1 MASGNVQ
8 VWNRNLFGSLAWRL
22 GAGMNQRD
30 KSNHKDHKNHKG
42 TDGQRHAVK
51 IQHRESFK
59 LRDFLKTLGP
69 GLITGASD
77 DDPSG
82 IGTYSQAGA
91 QLGYGIGWTML
102 LTFPLMAAIQEISG
116 RVGRVTGQGIAG
128 NIRQHYSAT
137 LLNIVV
143 ALLFIANT
151 INIAADLGAMADASR
166 LLIGGPGIAYVLLF
180 GVTSVVAQIF
190 LDYKRYVAVLKWLT
204 LSLFAYVG
212 ALAVAHISWGQAL
225 TGVLVPR
232 ITWSADYFTTIVAI
246 FGTTISPY
254 LFFWQASQEAEDQR
268 VDVTKRPL
276 IDRHYGAQKEF
287 HRIRAD
293 TVVGMA
299 FSNLIALSIIITA
312 AATLH
317 ANGKTDIQTSAQA
330 AEALRPIAGAFA
342 EVVFALGI
350 VGTGLLAIPVL
361 AGATAYAVG
370 EGRQWRVGLAR
381 KPKEAAAFYAVLALS
396 GAIGIGLN
404 FTSINPI
411 SALYWSAVIN
421 GVLAVPVMVLLM
433 IMARRKVVMDRF
445 VIAGPLL
452 WLGWLSTAAMAL
464 SVIGMMIGFF
474 VGSGE

>member
-1 MASGNVQ
+1 MAHRKHTSPK
-8 VWNRNLFGSLAWRL
+8 NRKKADQPKPPLSD
-22 GAGMNQRD
+22 QRR
-30 KSNHKDHKNHKG
+30 KPF
-42 TDGQRHAVK
+42 R
-51 IQHRESFK
+51 F
-59 LRDFLKTLGP
+59 RDFLRTLGP

-102 LTFPLMAAIQEISG
+102 LTFPLMAAIQEISA
-116 RVGRVTGQGIAG
+116 RVGRVTGHGIAG
-128 NIRQHYSAT
+128 NVCRHYSMW
-137 LLNIVV
+137 LLNVVV

-151 INIAADLGAMADASR
+151 INIAADLGAMADATK
-166 LLIGGPGIAYVLLF
+166 LLIGGHGMLYVVAF
-180 GVTSVVAQIF
+180 GVISVTAEIF
-190 LDYKRYVAVLKWLT
+190 LDYKRYVSVLKWLT

-212 ALAVAHISWGQAL
+212 ALAFAHISWSQAL
-225 TGVLVPR
+225 MGVLVPH

-276 IDRHYGAQKEF
+276 IDKHYGAQKEF

-293 TVVGMA
+293 TIVGMA
-299 FSNLIALSIIITA
+299 FSNLIALSIMVTA

-317 ANGKTDIQTSAQA
+317 AAGKTDIQTSAQA

-342 EVVFALGI
+342 EVIFALGI

-370 EGRQWRVGLAR
+370 EGRRWPVGLAR
-381 KPKEAAAFYAVLALS
+381 KPKEAAAFYSVLTLS
-396 GAIGIGLN
+396 AAIGIALN

-433 IMARRKVVMDRF
+433 IMARRKDVMGHFVVG
-445 VIAGPLL
+445 GPLH
-452 WLGWLSTAAMAL
+452 WLGWLSTAAMLL
-464 SVIGMMIGFF
+464 SVLAMAVGFF
-474 VGSGE
+474 LGGK

>member
-1 MASGNVQ
+1 MAHRKHTSPK
-8 VWNRNLFGSLAWRL
+8 NRKKADQPKPPLSD
-22 GAGMNQRD
+22 QRR
-30 KSNHKDHKNHKG
+30 KPF
-42 TDGQRHAVK
+42 R
-51 IQHRESFK
+51 F
-59 LRDFLKTLGP
+59 RDFLRTLGP

-102 LTFPLMAAIQEISG
+102 LTFPLMAAIQEISA
-116 RVGRVTGQGIAG
+116 RVGRVTGHGIAG
-128 NIRQHYSAT
+128 NVCRHYSMW
-137 LLNIVV
+137 LLNVVV

-151 INIAADLGAMADASR
+151 INIAADLGAMADATK
-166 LLIGGPGIAYVLLF
+166 LLIGGHGMLYVVAF
-180 GVTSVVAQIF
+180 GVISVTAEIF
-190 LDYKRYVAVLKWLT
+190 LDYKRYVSVLKWLT

-212 ALAVAHISWGQAL
+212 ALAFAHISWSQAL
-225 TGVLVPR
+225 MGVLVPH

-276 IDRHYGAQKEF
+276 IDKHYGAQKEF

-293 TVVGMA
+293 TIVGMA
-299 FSNLIALSIIITA
+299 FSNLIALSIMITA

-317 ANGKTDIQTSAQA
+317 AAGKTDIQTSAQA

-342 EVVFALGI
+342 EVIFALGI

-370 EGRQWRVGLAR
+370 EGRRWPVGLAR
-381 KPKEAAAFYAVLALS
+381 KPKEAAAFYSVLTLS
-396 GAIGIGLN
+396 AAIGIALN

-433 IMARRKVVMDRF
+433 ILARRRDVMGHFVVG
-445 VIAGPLL
+445 GPLH
-452 WLGWLSTAAMAL
+452 WLGWLSTAAMLL
-464 SVIGMMIGFF
+464 SVLAMAVGFF
-474 VGSGE
+474 LGGK